1 MNCYAG
7 ACFNPREVI
16 TADMGEVRVEFSIG
30 GKQYIL
36 FVEKGLL
43 KSRFALFECQKGGNF
58 INPIPVEISTAPP
71 GELIG
76 FRLGEIKRRFR
87 HWRKKRQ
94 RTKTGWINRF

>member
-1 MNCYAG
+1 
-7 ACFNPREVI
+7 
-16 TADMGEVRVEFSIG
+16 MGEVRVEFSIG

-43 KSRFALFECQKGGNF
+43 KSRFSIFERQKGSNF
-58 INPIPVEISTAPP
+58 IKPLPAEVSTAPP
-71 GELIG
+71 GEWIG

>member
-43 KSRFALFECQKGGNF
+43 KSRFALL
-58 INPIPVEISTAPP
+58 SA
-71 GELIG
+71 
-76 FRLGEIKRRFR
+76 
-87 HWRKKRQ
+87 RKAV
-94 RTKTGWINRF
+94 TS